1 MNTLYIR
8 LPSKSAADNAQPW
21 LTLAC
26 PFAVVAQ
33 GSAIGLQGSAPLQD
47 LADKI
52 AAAQRVVLLL
62 AASDVTLLRS
72 KVPPLS
78 SAKLKAA
85 LPNLVEDQLLSDPA
99 SCAIVAG
106 SSSDGLL
113 TIAVMQRAWLDTIAN
128 TLRALGARHIT
139 ALPAQ
144 LCLPCQAGN
153 PAAAITEQDGNIELT
168 LRLSEQ
174 DGIGLTI
181 NAGPYDTATHEVI
194 RTVCAL
200 VPQKPVAL
208 YVPQSAVRT
217 YQDAVNHPDTSNKHI
232 SVLAD
237 NWSHW
242 IDGAQGVTLNL
253 LTGLAGGGSGSALE
267 WRPWRWPLA
276 LAVVILLINVT
287 ALNMEWWRM
296 QNEAA
301 ALRTT
306 MLQIYKSA
314 YPKETVVLDPAA
326 QMRQKIAA
334 AKRGAGLPA
343 PDDFTAITA
352 AFGEAWT
359 QVAAGNPPA
368 IAALEYHER
377 SLIVRLKQNG
387 EAPMQQIKSALA
399 ERGLSL
405 ESASSESGSAIW
417 KIRSTQ

>member
-8 LPSKSAADNAQPW
+8 LPSKSAADNEQQW

-33 GSAIGLQGSAPLQD
+33 GSAIGLQGSAPLPD
-47 LADKI
+47 ISDKI

-106 SSSDGLL
+106 SASDGLL

-128 TLRALGARHIT
+128 TLRALGAGHLT

-144 LCLPCQAGN
+144 LCLPSQTGS
-153 PAAAITEQDGNIELT
+153 PAAAINEQDGNIELT
-168 LRLSEQ
+168 LRMSEQ
-174 DGIGLTI
+174 SGIGLTI
-181 NAGPYDTATHEVI
+181 NTGPYDTATHEVI

-217 YQDAVNHPDTSNKHI
+217 YQDAVNHPDTPNKHI
-232 SVLAD
+232 SVMAD

-242 IDGAQGVTLNL
+242 IDGAQNVTLNL
-253 LTGLAGGGSGSALE
+253 LTGLAGGASSALE

-276 LAVVILLINVT
+276 LAAAILLINVT

-296 QNEAA
+296 KNEAL

-314 YPKETVVLDPAA
+314 YPKETVIIDPAA

-352 AFGEAWT
+352 AFGEAWAS
-359 QVAAGNPPA
+359 VAADKSSA
-368 IAALEYHER
+368 IAALEYRER

-387 EAPMQQIKSALA
+387 DAPLQQIKIALA